1 VALKKISRLLP
12 EDGSRNNMILAD
24 TSVWI
29 NHFHKNNPRLVDK
42 LDIGAVVCHQFIIG
56 ELACGY
62 IHNRKEVLTLFNA
75 LPSSPLI
82 TEDEFHEFIESREL
96 AGKGLSFVDIHLL
109 ASALLGRVLLWT
121 EDKILAKAAEEL
133 GVRYNSE

>member
-1 VALKKISRLLP
+1 
-12 EDGSRNNMILAD
+12 MILAD

-29 NHFHKNNPRLVDK
+29 SHFHKSNPQLIEK
-42 LDIGAVVCHQFIIG
+42 LNIGAVVCHQFIVG

-82 TEDEFHEFIESREL
+82 TENEFHRFIETREL
-96 AGKGLSFVDIHLL
+96 TGKGLSFVDIHLL

-121 EDKILAKAAEEL
+121 EDKTLAKAAEEL
-133 GVRYNSE
+133 GICYKPK